1 VSQEKKSFRN
11 FPNCHSG
18 SRLDEFCARLFD
30 FKKSGTYVDIGS
42 AHSRLHNNSHF
53 LDVQLG
59 WRGLCVEL
67 NSQYNE
73 SYTKGEKNEVGENWY
88 NENFINRKQ
97 CTYVNGDAT
106 KLNYAEIFAK
116 MWMPSSID
124 YLSLDVDE
132 LDLEVA
138 KILLPGNHRFKVVG
152 IEHDAYRNGNKYRD
166 LQRELFLSH
175 GYVLACADMFVRHP
189 DIIDSPFEDWYLDSQ
204 YFSPAVIEKVKSES
218 CYPDDVIVKLGG
230 QAIWA

>member
-1 VSQEKKSFRN
+1 MKMSFRN

-30 FKKSGTYVDIGS
+30 FKKGGTYVDIGS
-42 AHSRLHNNSHF
+42 AHSRFHNNSHF
-53 LDVQLG
+53 LDVRLG

-67 NSQYNE
+67 DSRYNE
-73 SYTKGEKNEVGENWY
+73 SYTKGEKNESEENQY

-97 CTYVNGDAT
+97 CTLINGDAT
-106 KLNYAEIFAK
+106 KLNYAEIFAN

-124 YLSLDVDE
+124 YLSIDVDE
-132 LDLEVA
+132 LSLDVA
-138 KILLPGNHRFKVVG
+138 EILLSTNHRFKVIG
-152 IEHDAYRNGNKYRD
+152 IEHDAYRNGDKYRNS
-166 LQRELFLSH
+166 QRELFSNH
-175 GYVLACADMFVRHP
+175 GYTLVCADMFVRHP
-189 DIIDSPFEDWYLDSQ
+189 DIIDSPFEDWYLDPQ
-204 YFSPAVIEKVKSES
+204 HFDRDTIAKVKSEL